1 MRRSPERSAEMQQQP
16 RSLQIWHIRDAV
28 EGRCCVSFF
37 SARRMAAT
45 YSSVPSGVPRT
56 RTPWGSRGRARVYV
70 LCPSVPRLYAGEND
84 SGIDCELGSMPKL
97 EAVRDNLEAPLIGD
111 ERLEVHVRERAQG
124 GGHAWTG
131 RQRWCTRRGGRR
143 ANLAARGSCI
153 RAACARQRFHF
164 PPTDPRKRS
173 DLRAARACDECM
185 RVRDSSC

>member
-1 MRRSPERSAEMQQQP
+1 
-16 RSLQIWHIRDAV
+16 
-28 EGRCCVSFF
+28 
-37 SARRMAAT
+37 
-45 YSSVPSGVPRT
+45 
-56 RTPWGSRGRARVYV
+56 
-70 LCPSVPRLYAGEND
+70 
-84 SGIDCELGSMPKL
+84 MPKL

-153 RAACARQRFHF
+153 RAARARQRFHF